1 MKIAIV
7 GGGPSGLYFAYLMKK
22 RDPDSHVRV
31 FEQNP
36 PDATYGFGV
45 VFSDMAL
52 PYFEEA
58 DEDSFKAIIGAI
70 KAWDNH
76 TIVRHDE
83 RVTIDGVNFSGIAR
97 LDLLRILQG
106 FCRRVGVDIDY
117 ETRIETLDELT
128 GYDAVVGADGVN
140 SVVRALGAP
149 HFATKIY
156 ELTNRFAWYG
166 TEALFET
173 VTLTFRPVE
182 SGAIVAHHYPYND
195 TMSTFLV
202 ECDLA
207 AWEGEGL
214 DRMNDEAR
222 LAYAERVFAP
232 DLGGHKLI
240 SNNTTWRRFPVITN
254 ENWVHGNMVLIGDA
268 LRSAHFSIGS
278 GTRLAMEDAIA
289 LWRAFGEAG
298 SDVQAALAGYE
309 AARRPIVE
317 KMIAAARASFE
328 WYEDMASKMHLSPV
342 ELAHDYM
349 LRSGRI
355 DDARLRRLAPRL
367 MERYDR
373 ERAEAGIRQRRTPIP

>member
-1 MKIAIV
+1 MRIAVV

-22 RDPDSHVRV
+22 RDPDLDIRV

-58 DEDSFKAIIGAI
+58 DEASFEAIIGAV

-76 TIVRHDE
+76 TIVHRGE
-83 RVTIDGVNFSGIAR
+83 RVIIDGINFSGIAR
-97 LDLLRILQG
+97 LDLLRLLQG
-106 FCRRVGVDIDY
+106 FCGRVGVAIDF
-117 ETRIETLDELT
+117 EAHIATLDALA

-149 HFATKIY
+149 HFATHTY

-166 TEALFET
+166 TSALFET
-173 VTLTFRPVE
+173 VTLSFRPVE
-182 SGAIVAHHYPYND
+182 HGTIVAHHYPYCD
-195 TMSTFLV
+195 SMSTFLV
-202 ECDLA
+202 ECDRA

-214 DRMNDEAR
+214 DRMSDGAR

-232 DLGGHKLI
+232 ELGGHKLI

-254 ENWVHGNMVLIGDA
+254 GHWVHGNIVLIGDA
-268 LRSAHFSIGS
+268 QRSAHFSIGS

-298 SDVQAALAGYE
+298 SDVSAALAGYE
-309 AARRPIVE
+309 TARRPIVD
-317 KMIAAARASFE
+317 KMTAAARASFE
-328 WYEDMASKMHLSPV
+328 WYEDMAGKMHLTPV
-342 ELAHDYM
+342 ALAHDYM

-355 DDARLRRLAPRL
+355 DDARLRRLAPRF
-367 MERYDR
+367 MARYER
-373 ERAEAGIRQRRTPIP
+373 ERAAAG

>member
-22 RDPDSHVRV
+22 RDPDLQIRV

-36 PDATYGFGV
+36 PDATFGFGV

-52 PYFEEA
+52 PYFEAA
-58 DEDSFKAIIGAI
+58 DEESFKAIIGAI

-106 FCRRVGVDIDY
+106 FCRRVGVDIDF
-117 ETRIETLDELT
+117 ETRIATLDALT
-128 GYDAVVGADGVN
+128 GYDAVVGADGIN
-140 SVVRALGAP
+140 SVVRTLGAP

-166 TEALFET
+166 TEAHFKT

-182 SGAIVAHHYPYND
+182 RGVIVAHHYPYND
-195 TMSTFLV
+195 AMSTFLV
-202 ECDLA
+202 ECDRA

-222 LAYAERVFAP
+222 MAYAEHVFAP

-240 SNNTTWRRFPVITN
+240 SNNTTWRCFPVITS
-254 ENWVHGNMVLIGDA
+254 EHWVHGNMVLIGDA

-298 SDVQAALAGYE
+298 SDVPAALAGYE
-309 AARRPIVE
+309 TARRPIVE
-317 KMIAAARASFE
+317 KMTAAARASFE
-328 WYEDMASKMHLSPV
+328 WYEDMASKMDLSPV
-342 ELAHDYM
+342 ALARDYM

-355 DDARLRRLAPRL
+355 DDARLRRLAPRF

-373 ERAEAGIRQRRTPIP
+373 ECAVAG